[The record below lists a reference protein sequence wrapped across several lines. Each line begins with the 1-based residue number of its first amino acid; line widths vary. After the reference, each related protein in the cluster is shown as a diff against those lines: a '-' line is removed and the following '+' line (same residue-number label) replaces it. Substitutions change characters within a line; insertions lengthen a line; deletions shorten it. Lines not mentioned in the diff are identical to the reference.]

1 VKYFDRDIG
10 CNGETLVGMANG
22 PLVPV
27 VLECR
32 PELID
37 YVEIAYEQLRHAP
50 QSASIQSS
58 IPVVLHCASM
68 SVAGFVPP
76 TADTLSAISGEA
88 LRMRTPWIG
97 EHLAFISADR
107 LQDGAGSDPI
117 SLTYTVCPQLSE
129 RTVDRVVHNLNRL
142 RAEMPV
148 PIIVENSPQ
157 YFQIPGSTMSMTDF
171 IVAVLNKCKVDL
183 LLDLTHFLITCINT
197 ARDPCRELC
206 RVPLERVAE
215 LHISGI
221 SVQSGI
227 AWDDHAS
234 PAPDA
239 IFDMLSIV
247 RERSRPRAVTFEYN
261 WATNLPVEVIVRQIG
276 RSRELMAA

>member
-1 VKYFDRDIG
+1 MKYLDRDIG
-10 CNGETLVGMANG
+10 RGGDLLVGMAHG

-27 VLECR
+27 VLEYR

-37 YVEIAYEQLRHAP
+37 YVEIAYEQLRHVP
-50 QSASIQSS
+50 QSASIQAS
-58 IPVVLHCASM
+58 IPAVLHCASM

-107 LQDGAGSDPI
+107 LQDGAASGPI

-129 RTVDRVVHNLNRL
+129 QTVDRVVDNTNQLS
-142 RAEMPV
+142 AAVPV
-148 PIIVENSPQ
+148 PIILENSPL

-171 IVAVLNKCKVDL
+171 IVAVLNKCKADL

-197 ARDPCRELC
+197 ARDPYRELC
-206 RVPLERVAE
+206 RLPLERVVE

-239 IFDMLSIV
+239 IFDMLGIV

-261 WATNLPVEVIVRQIG
+261 WATNLPVEVLVRQIG
-276 RSRELMAA
+276 RTRELMAA